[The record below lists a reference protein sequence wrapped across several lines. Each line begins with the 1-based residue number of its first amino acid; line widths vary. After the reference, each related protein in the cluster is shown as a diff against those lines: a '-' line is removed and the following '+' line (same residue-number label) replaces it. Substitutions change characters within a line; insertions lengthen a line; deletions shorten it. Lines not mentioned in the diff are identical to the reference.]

1 MVKHIILWNIDDK
14 YSVQEKEEIKKNI
27 KIKLEDLMG
36 KIDGMVD
43 IKVNITPLASSN
55 IDLMLDSTFE
65 NEEAFKW
72 YIVHP
77 LHVEVADTY
86 VRPFTSRRSCIDFEV

>member
-14 YSVQEKEEIKKNI
+14 YSVDEKEKIKSEIKT
-27 KIKLEDLMG
+27 KLEGLMG

-43 IKVNITPLASSN
+43 IRVNIRPLPSSN

-65 NEEAFKW
+65 NEEAFKG
-72 YIVHP
+72 YIVNP
-77 LHVEVADTY
+77 LHVEIADTY
-86 VRPFTSRRSCIDFEV
+86 VRPFTSQRSCIDFEV

>member
-14 YSVQEKEEIKKNI
+14 YSAQEKEEIKKNI

-65 NEEAFKW
+65 NEEAFKG

-86 VRPFTSRRSCIDFEV
+86 VRPFTSHRSCIDFEV